1 MNLNIQIRL
10 LGVSRL
16 PARSV
21 LLNAK
26 CIQRSPP
33 ETRTP
38 KTPTEKIKKKGDKK
52 MSEAVYKI
60 KDLSEDEFNFITEFM
75 KEIKNLISK
84 ISAMTQEERLA
95 WYEKFQYP
103 RPINFEKK
111 IDGTVYSVNSHFNQK
126 SNEPLVRKIE
136 RIILKEEQ

>member
-1 MNLNIQIRL
+1 
-10 LGVSRL
+10 
-16 PARSV
+16 
-21 LLNAK
+21 
-26 CIQRSPP
+26 
-33 ETRTP
+33 
-38 KTPTEKIKKKGDKK
+38 
-52 MSEAVYKI
+52 MSEAMYKI
-60 KDLSEDEFNFITEFM
+60 RDLSEDEFIFITAFM

-103 RPINFEKK
+103 RPINFQKK

-126 SNEPLVRKIE
+126 SNETLVRKIE

>member
-1 MNLNIQIRL
+1 
-10 LGVSRL
+10 
-16 PARSV
+16 
-21 LLNAK
+21 
-26 CIQRSPP
+26 
-33 ETRTP
+33 
-38 KTPTEKIKKKGDKK
+38 

-60 KDLSEDEFNFITEFM
+60 KDLSEDEFIFITTFM
-75 KEIKNLISK
+75 REIKNLILK

-103 RPINFEKK
+103 RPINFQKK

>member
-1 MNLNIQIRL
+1 
-10 LGVSRL
+10 
-16 PARSV
+16 
-21 LLNAK
+21 
-26 CIQRSPP
+26 
-33 ETRTP
+33 
-38 KTPTEKIKKKGDKK
+38 

-75 KEIKNLISK
+75 KEIKNMISK
-84 ISAMTQEERLA
+84 ISSMTQEERLA

-126 SNEPLVRKIE
+126 SNEPLVKKIE
-136 RIILKEEQ
+136 RIILKEQQ